1 MQGEQR
7 RAFRID
13 DDMLMVPYHYDRDTA
28 LLIGQFPAFEEEPR
42 YTPNG
47 RPWRNAVSTGCPY
60 AAGDYDDCGSCPYLV
75 RTDPRDLIGV
85 CFHEKLRSRASP
97 EKVAPISDTVQPA
110 GC

>member
-1 MQGEQR
+1 MHRETQKT
-7 RAFRID
+7 FRID
-13 DDMLMVPYHYDRDTA
+13 DDALTVPYHYDRDTA

-47 RPWRNAVSTGCPY
+47 RPWKNAVTTGCPH
-60 AAGDYDDCGSCPYLV
+60 AAGGYDDCGSCPYLIKA
-75 RTDPRDLIGV
+75 DPRDIIGV

-97 EKVAPISDTVQPA
+97 GKAALGNNNPQPV